1 MGIGGSI
8 LLIVV
13 GAILTFA
20 LNLRVGWL
28 NLDLVGW
35 IMMAAG
41 LLGLIFTAWIW
52 GGRRRRESIVDTPA
66 GYRRRVEERDDY
78 GPPETL

>member
-1 MGIGGSI
+1 MRIGGSI

-20 LNLRVGWL
+20 LNIRVGWL
-28 NLDLVGW
+28 NLDLIGW

-41 LLGLIFTAWIW
+41 LLGLIITTWIR
-52 GGRRRRESIVDTPA
+52 GDRRRTVVTQAPT
-66 GYRRRVEERDDY
+66 GYRRVEERDDID
-78 GPPETL
+78 PSDPV